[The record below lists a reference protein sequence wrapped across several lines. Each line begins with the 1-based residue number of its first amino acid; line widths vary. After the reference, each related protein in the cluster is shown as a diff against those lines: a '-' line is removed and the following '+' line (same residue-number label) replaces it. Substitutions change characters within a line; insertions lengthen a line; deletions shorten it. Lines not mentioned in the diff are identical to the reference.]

1 MRGNGPMSNTS
12 LRLCFILNGKSGSCD
27 PVTVSE
33 AIERIAADH
42 GADAQIHLVPEGRDI
57 AHLVRTARTEGA
69 KIVVGGGGDGTINAV
84 ASELMG
90 SDVPLGILPLGTLN
104 HFAKTLKV
112 PLSLEEAITNVFTGE
127 TRDVDVGEVNGH
139 VFLNNSGIGL
149 YPRIVV
155 DREASEKRGRAKWFA
170 LAWAATTKL
179 KNYNLMHVA
188 LETGSGEQ
196 VVRATPFLF
205 IGNNK
210 YETSGLGIGS
220 RTRLDAG
227 RLWIA
232 LAPEAGRLK
241 LLVLAI
247 LAVIGRVKERHLEV
261 LEAADLEVRTRQ
273 RRLEVAMDG
282 EVTVL
287 DSPLRYRSLPKA
299 LRVIVPTA

>member
-1 MRGNGPMSNTS
+1 MSNTS

-42 GADAQIHLVPEGRDI
+42 GAEAHVHLVREGSNI
-57 AHLVRTARTEGA
+57 AQLVRTALKDGA
-69 KIVVGGGGDGTINAV
+69 QIVVAGGGDGTINAV
-84 ASELMG
+84 ASELVG
-90 SDVPLGILPLGTLN
+90 SAVPLGVLPLGTLN
-104 HFAKTLKV
+104 HFAKALSV
-112 PLSLEEAITNVFTGE
+112 PLSLNEAITNVFTE
-127 TRDVDVGEVNGH
+127 EARDVDVGEVNGS

-149 YPRIVV
+149 YPRIVL
-155 DREASEKRGRAKWFA
+155 DREASEKQGRAKWFA
-170 LAWAATTKL
+170 SVQAATRKL
-179 KNYNLMHVA
+179 KNYHLMHVA
-188 LETGSGEQ
+188 LKTDSGEQ
-196 VVRATPFLF
+196 IVRATPFLF

-227 RLWIA
+227 RLWIS

-247 LAVIGRVKERHLEV
+247 LAVVGRLKEPHLEV
-261 LEAADLEVRTRQ
+261 LEAADLEVKMRQ

-282 EVTVL
+282 EVRVL
-287 DSPLRYRSLPKA
+287 ASPLRYRSLPKA
-299 LRVIVPTA
+299 LRVIVPSA